1 MIASFLSR
9 GRGKRPAVSLSDR
22 LIASPRVSRAT
33 QHGQTMLLDL
43 SGGAYYTLNESGA
56 LIWDMLKQQQGTTL
70 GEIVDALEARYD
82 APREQIAA
90 DASTMTTE
98 LIAASLVTLERER

>member
-1 MIASFLSR
+1 MIATFVR
-9 GRGKRPAVSLSDR
+9 RARGKKPAVSLSDR

-56 LIWDMLKQQQGTTL
+56 LIWDMLKQGTTL
-70 GEIVDALEARYD
+70 GDIVDALEARYD

-90 DASTMTTE
+90 DAATLTTE
-98 LIAASLVTLERER
+98 LMSASLVTFERVR

>member
-1 MIASFLSR
+1 MIAKLFQR
-9 GRGKRPAVSLSDR
+9 GRAPTVVAPTDR

-33 QHGQTMLLDL
+33 QHGETMLLDL
-43 SGGAYYTLNESGA
+43 AGGAYYTLNESGA
-56 LIWDMLKQQQGTTL
+56 IIWDMLKKGTTL

-82 APREQIAA
+82 APRERIAA

-98 LIAASLVTLERER
+98 LVAASLVQLERTR

>member
-1 MIASFLSR
+1 MIASFFR
-9 GRGKRPAVSLSDR
+9 RARGKPAVSLSDR

-56 LIWDMLKQQQGTTL
+56 IIWDMLKQGTTL

-98 LIAASLVTLERER
+98 LIAASLVCFERAQ

>member
-1 MIASFLSR
+1 MIASFLR
-9 GRGKRPAVSLSDR
+9 RRRGKKPAVSLSDR

-56 LIWDMLKQQQGTTL
+56 IIWDMLKQGTTL

-82 APREQIAA
+82 APRDQIAL
-90 DASTMTTE
+90 DASAMTTE
-98 LIAASLVTLERER
+98 LMAASLVTFERAR

>member
-1 MIASFLSR
+1 MIASFLR
-9 GRGKRPAVSLSDR
+9 RARGKKPAVSLSDR

-56 LIWDMLKQQQGTTL
+56 LIWDMLKQGTTL

-82 APREQIAA
+82 APRDQIAA

-98 LIAASLVTLERER
+98 LIAASLVTCERARR

>member
-1 MIASFLSR
+1 MIAKLFR
-9 GRGKRPAVSLSDR
+9 RDRTPTVVVPTDR

-43 SGGAYYTLNESGA
+43 AGGAYYTLNESGA
-56 LIWDMLKQQQGTTL
+56 FIWDMLKQGTTL

-90 DASTMTTE
+90 DASTMTSE
-98 LIAASLVTLERER
+98 LIAASLVQLQRTPR

>member
-1 MIASFLSR
+1 MIASLLRR
-9 GRGKRPAVSLSDR
+9 GRGTKPAVSLSDR

-56 LIWDMLKQQQGTTL
+56 LIWDMLKQGTTL
-70 GEIVDALEARYD
+70 GDIVDALEARYD

-90 DASTMTTE
+90 DASTMTAA
-98 LIAASLVTLERER
+98 LIAASLVTFERER

>member
-1 MIASFLSR
+1 MIASFFRRER
-9 GRGKRPAVSLSDR
+9 GTPAVSFSNR

-33 QHGQTMLLDL
+33 QHGETMLLDL
-43 SGGAYYTLNESGA
+43 AGGSYYTLNESGA
-56 LIWDMLKQQQGTTL
+56 FVWELLRRGTTL
-70 GEIVDALEARYD
+70 GEIVDALEERYD

-98 LIAASLVTLERER
+98 LIAASLVRFERAQ

>member
-1 MIASFLSR
+1 
-9 GRGKRPAVSLSDR
+9 
-22 LIASPRVSRAT
+22 
-33 QHGQTMLLDL
+33 
-43 SGGAYYTLNESGA
+43 
-56 LIWDMLKQQQGTTL
+56 MLKQGTTL

-98 LIAASLVTLERER
+98 LLAASLVRFERAQ

>member
-1 MIASFLSR
+1 MIASFFRRAR
-9 GRGKRPAVSLSDR
+9 GTPSVSLSDR
-22 LIASPRVSRAT
+22 LVASPRVSRAT

-43 SGGAYYTLNESGA
+43 TGGAYYTLNESGA
-56 LIWDMLKQQQGTTL
+56 FIWDMLKQGTTL
-70 GEIVDALEARYD
+70 GAIVDALEARYD

-98 LIAASLVTLERER
+98 LVAASLVTLERAQR

>member
-1 MIASFLSR
+1 MIASFLR
-9 GRGKRPAVSLSDR
+9 RTRGKKPTVSFSDR
-22 LIASPRVSRAT
+22 LVASPRISRAT

-56 LIWDMLKQQQGTTL
+56 FIWDMLKQGTTL

-82 APREQIAA
+82 APRDQIAA

-98 LIAASLVTLERER
+98 LIAASLVQLERAER